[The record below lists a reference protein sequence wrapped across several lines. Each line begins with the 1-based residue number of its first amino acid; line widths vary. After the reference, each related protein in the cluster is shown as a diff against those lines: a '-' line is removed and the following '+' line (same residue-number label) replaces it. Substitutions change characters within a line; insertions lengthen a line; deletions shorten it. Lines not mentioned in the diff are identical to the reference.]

1 MPIQFT
7 CPHCNKQ
14 MVVAEQYGGQSGP
27 CQGCGKPIT
36 IPLPKMGFAPPQ
48 PAGGSGGMTV
58 LAVLGIVAL
67 VLLVLCGGGAG
78 TLFFVARSS
87 MRPVQQ
93 RLQATNNM
101 KQIALALHNYHDVW
115 QKLPPA
121 VVNDA
126 DGKPL
131 YSGRVLLL
139 PYLEQ
144 SPLYDA
150 WDKNKAWDSPENLS
164 LSQQLLP
171 VFQHPSDGDNTNA
184 CDFLFIT
191 GPGTVFDESK
201 PASRFADIT
210 DGTSNTIFL
219 AEARGAGLRSWA
231 EPRELAQNGK
241 GATPSGHDPKLIL
254 VGYCDGSVQ
263 AMETARFQSLVR
275 QLTTRSGGEVIPQ
288 P

>member
-1 MPIQFT
+1 
-7 CPHCNKQ
+7 
-14 MVVAEQYGGQSGP
+14 
-27 CQGCGKPIT
+27 
-36 IPLPKMGFAPPQ
+36 
-48 PAGGSGGMTV
+48 MTV

-78 TLFFVARSS
+78 ALFFVARSS

-101 KQIALALHNYHDVW
+101 KQIAIALHNYHDTW
-115 QKLPPA
+115 NALPPA

-164 LSQQLLP
+164 LAEQLLP
-171 VFQHPSDGDNTNA
+171 VFQHPSDSANSSA

-191 GPGTVFDESK
+191 GPGTVFDSPK
-201 PASRFADIT
+201 GAARFADVH
-210 DGTSNTIFL
+210 DGLSNTIFL
-219 AEARGAGLRSWA
+219 AEARGAGLHSWA
-231 EPRELAQNGK
+231 EPKEIAPNGK

-263 AMETARFQSLVR
+263 SMDAAQFQTLLLPLS
-275 QLTTRSGGEVIPQ
+275 TRSGGEVVPR